1 MDRCGA
7 LQGGCFQGWRG
18 LLEALR
24 VLQQVHGKKP
34 PLNSI
39 SVTRFFRMLSPEQGT
54 ATDCLQKIWKS
65 SLFLLS
71 QILKRFTKKQY
82 HSNHYFCLLLNKLI
96 YELNSFEVLIF
107 RDLKGVLR
115 PNILE
120 LQWWKGSPASTE
132 HDSERNESRICT
144 LVCVLV
150 LWRDKTGSGFGK
162 T

>member
-1 MDRCGA
+1 MGSSAGRLLPGLA
-7 LQGGCFQGWRG
+7 RTLGGSQGPSAGPREETSSQFNICHQIFSY
-18 LLEALR
+18 AF
-24 VLQQVHGKKP
+24 
-34 PLNSI
+34 
-39 SVTRFFRMLSPEQGT
+39 TRARYCNWLPAEDM
-54 ATDCLQKIWKS
+54 K
-65 SLFLLS
+65 S